1 MTATSASVQFASGG
15 VVEVNSSLRLTGNS
29 YVNCYTYHDQ
39 APILGIDDARVKVSI
54 TVPDT
59 SQVTADD
66 VTWARLLAAA
76 VTRYVTELE
85 KRAAADHESPAGSG
99 PGAAP
104 GQAA

>member
-1 MTATSASVQFASGG
+1 MTATSASVQFATGG
-15 VVEVNSSLRLTGNS
+15 VVEVQSSLRLTGDS
-29 YVNCYTYHDQ
+29 YVNCFTYDDQ
-39 APILGIDDARVKVSI
+39 APILSVSDAHVTVSI

-66 VTWARLLAAA
+66 LTWARLLAKA

-85 KRAAADHESPAGSG
+85 QLAAASRESPAD

-104 GQAA
+104 GHAA

>member
-1 MTATSASVQFASGG
+1 
-15 VVEVNSSLRLTGNS
+15 
-29 YVNCYTYHDQ
+29 
-39 APILGIDDARVKVSI
+39 VSI

-85 KRAAADHESPAGSG
+85 QLAAANRES
-99 PGAAP
+99 AA
-104 GQAA
+104 

>member
-1 MTATSASVQFASGG
+1 MTATSASVQFATGG
-15 VVEVNSSLRLTGNS
+15 AVEVNSSLRLTGDS
-29 YVNCYTYHDQ
+29 YVNCYTYDDQ
-39 APILGIDDARVKVSI
+39 APILGIDDAHVKVSI

-66 VTWARLLAAA
+66 VTWARLLAGA

-85 KRAAADHESPAGSG
+85 KFAAADRESPAD

>member
-1 MTATSASVQFASGG
+1 MTATSASVQFATDG
-15 VVEVNSSLRLTGNS
+15 VVEVQSSLRLTGDT
-29 YVNCYTYHDQ
+29 YVNCYTYDDH
-39 APILGIDDARVKVSI
+39 APILSVSDAHVTVSI

-66 VTWARLLAAA
+66 LTWARLLAKAA
-76 VTRYVTELE
+76 TRYVTELE
-85 KRAAADHESPAGSG
+85 QFAAASRERPSG